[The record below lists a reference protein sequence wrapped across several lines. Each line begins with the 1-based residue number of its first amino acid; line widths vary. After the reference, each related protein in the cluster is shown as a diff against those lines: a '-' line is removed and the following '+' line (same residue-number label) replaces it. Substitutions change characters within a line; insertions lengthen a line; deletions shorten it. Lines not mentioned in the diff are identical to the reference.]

1 MTVLET
7 RGLTKEFGEL
17 TAVDSIDFVIESG
30 EIVGVIGPNGAGKTT
45 FVNLLTGVLE
55 ATDGEVVFA
64 GESLDGAAVHDR
76 AKRGLVRSFQIPQ
89 VCNDLTLLENVRS
102 AVLSREQRSGSM
114 FSVLLWEDDSRA
126 EAIELLETFGLGERQ
141 NVEAETIPHGDKKIL
156 DVCMSVT
163 MRPKLLVLDEPTSG
177 VATDNKHE
185 IMDRLQEYF
194 ETTDSAV
201 LFIEHDMELIAQ
213 YAERVFAMDQGRKL
227 ADGTPEEVLNDSTVK
242 RRIRGEEQ

>member
-7 RGLTKEFGEL
+7 RELTKKFGEL
-17 TAVDSIDFVIESG
+17 TAVDHVDFEIESG
-30 EIVGVIGPNGAGKTT
+30 EIVGIIGPNGAGKTT

-64 GESLDGAAVHDR
+64 GETLGDAPVHDR

-102 AVLSREQRSGSM
+102 AVLSRERRSNSL

-126 EAIELLETFGLGERQ
+126 EAVELLETFGLAERR
-141 NVEAETIPHGDKKIL
+141 NVKAETIPHGDKKIL
-156 DVCMSVT
+156 DVCMSVA
-163 MRPKLLVLDEPTSG
+163 MRPKLLILDEPTSG

-185 IMDRLQEYF
+185 IMNRLQEYF

-227 ADGTPEEVLNDSTVK
+227 VDGTPEEVLEDSTVK
-242 RRIRGEEQ
+242 RRIRGEE